1 MRDVPFE
8 PNERCDNCGRLG
20 AFYFMGDLLCSE
32 CLIQTADLEELEE
45 EEEDDTEEE
54 E

>member
-1 MRDVPFE
+1 MRDVPYE

-20 AFYFMGDLLCSE
+20 AFDFMGDLLCPK
-32 CLIQTADLEELEE
+32 CIQNEDDIEELE